1 MLKITVIA
9 FGTLSESYFREAADT
24 YKKRLGAAFTEIELK
39 ETKLPREPS
48 ATDIAKALEDE
59 ADRMLAAI
67 PKRARVVAMCVEGKE
82 YSSPELSAMLESA
95 AAGGTAEVCFLIGSS
110 YGLSPRVKAAADVRL
125 SLSRL
130 TMPHQLARV
139 VLLEAIYRAEEIRRG
154 TKYHK

>member
-24 YKKRLGAAFTEIELK
+24 YKKRLGAGCTEIELK

-48 ATDIAKALEDE
+48 AADIAKALEDE

-95 AAGGTAEVCFLIGSS
+95 AASGTAEVCFLIGSS

-139 VLLEAIYRAEEIRRG
+139 VLFEAIYRAEEIRRG